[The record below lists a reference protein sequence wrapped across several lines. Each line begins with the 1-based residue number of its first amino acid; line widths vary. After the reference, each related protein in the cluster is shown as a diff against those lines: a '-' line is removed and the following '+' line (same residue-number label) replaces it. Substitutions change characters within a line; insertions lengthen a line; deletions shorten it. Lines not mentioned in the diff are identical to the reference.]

1 MASLTLHHI
10 SLSVRDLVVSAAF
23 YEEMFNL
30 KRLPRPDFGFA
41 GVWFASGDRQ
51 VHLIDNASGTF
62 RRKSTIQI
70 TDVHFAFWTDDFEGM
85 VARLKQK
92 GFSESAAEGDPKRL
106 LVSRDGPAG
115 FPQLYLLDPD
125 FHIIEVN
132 SAPA

>member
-1 MASLTLHHI
+1 MTSLALHHI
-10 SLSVRDLVVSAAF
+10 SLAVRDLVVSAAF
-23 YEEMFNL
+23 YEGIFNFR
-30 KRLPRPDFGFA
+30 RLPRPDFGIA
-41 GVWFASGDRQ
+41 GVWFACGDRQ

-62 RRKSTIQI
+62 RSKPTIQI
-70 TDVHFAFWTDDFEGM
+70 ADVHFAFWTDDFEGM

-92 GFSESAAEGDPKRL
+92 GFSETAAEGDPMRL

-132 SAPA
+132 SAPT